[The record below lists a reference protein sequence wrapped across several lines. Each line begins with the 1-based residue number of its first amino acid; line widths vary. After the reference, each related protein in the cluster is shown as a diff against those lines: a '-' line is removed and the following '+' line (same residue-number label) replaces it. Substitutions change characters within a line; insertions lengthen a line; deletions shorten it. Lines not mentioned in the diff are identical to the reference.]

1 MELKEQ
7 QKKLLKLLAT
17 NARYKNKDIA
27 KILRLSEDSI
37 AYNKDE
43 MFKKKL
49 FTYSIFFDYRKLG
62 YHSKHYFI
70 SLKNYKKTEFEKI
83 SKIKNVSFINTYLGK
98 YKAQIIFLHKD
109 EKEYEEIL
117 TNIRSLLKDNIVEEL
132 ILDYQTE
139 IKLSH
144 ILPSFDVK
152 TSFPKNKKDKFYAL
166 TTGQFVPEK
175 WETGYKVDKKD
186 LILIKELLE
195 NPTLNLSELSTKT
208 RLSRDTI
215 RKKITQFID
224 DKFLLHI
231 GIFPNIKA
239 FGYFSYGLLMNVKEI
254 DKKATRNFV
263 HSHNYVF
270 YLEFTQT
277 EKKLLLYIWAKTPTE
292 FSKYYKEIEDFFSP
306 HIESIELLFFDDLLF
321 QFEFPN
327 SLLK

>member
-1 MELKEQ
+1 
-7 QKKLLKLLAT
+7 
-17 NARYKNKDIA
+17 
-27 KILRLSEDSI
+27 
-37 AYNKDE
+37 

-277 EKKLLLYIWAKTPTE
+277 EKNCSCTFGQKHQQNFLSTTKKLKI
-292 FSKYYKEIEDFFSP
+292 FS
-306 HIESIELLFFDDLLF
+306 HLT
-321 QFEFPN
+321 
-327 SLLK
+327 